1 MCGIIHVIICL
12 YVENS
17 RMKTAFCFDLDG
29 TVTTQEI
36 LPLISKEVDLHEEI
50 NLLTQLTLDGLI
62 PFQNSFKLRVKLLS
76 TIPIN
81 KVAEIVSEVELDS
94 KILAFIQEHRHDCFI
109 VTGNLD
115 VWVAEMIKS
124 KIRCDYFSSEAIYSQ
139 NRLDGI
145 KKILIK
151 GEVIRQLRSRYDR
164 IVAIGDSMNDCPMFQ
179 EADVKIA
186 FGGTHNP
193 VYSLIKLS
201 DYVTFDSGSLI
212 SILENYK

>member
-62 PFQNSFKLRVKLLS
+62 PFQNSFKLR
-76 TIPIN
+76 
-81 KVAEIVSEVELDS
+81 
-94 KILAFIQEHRHDCFI
+94 
-109 VTGNLD
+109 GNLD

-124 KIRCDYFSSEAIYSQ
+124 KIRCYYFSSEAIYSQ